1 MSPQAC
7 VHGDM
12 YHRASKF
19 KALAPAECG
28 VLWSSGG
35 SVKAFWMLHALDS
48 GQKEWLLGVWWPA
61 GRGSVRHEKPSLGN
75 QLGPW
80 PGSGRLEAA
89 QQGWGRCWGCGD
101 EWLEAQQEQSRSGKY
116 R

>member
-12 YHRASKF
+12 YRRASEF

-35 SVKAFWMLHALDS
+35 SVIKAFWMLHALDS
-48 GQKEWLLGVWWPA
+48 GQKEWLQGVRRPA
-61 GRGSVRHEKPSLGN
+61 GTSWVRGQDQAGWR
-75 QLGPW
+75 QLSRGRADA
-80 PGSGRLEAA
+80 GDVGMSG
-89 QQGWGRCWGCGD
+89 
-101 EWLEAQQEQSRSGKY
+101 
-116 R
+116 